1 MSLFKQL
8 LIAIFLFMLII
19 FSGSFVVNLESSRD
33 QYTNQLLSHAQ
44 DAATALGLSLT
55 PHVDDPAMIE
65 LMVSSIFDSGYYNTI
80 RIVDQKNRKTIL
92 ERSAPTTIPDVPHWF
107 ISLVNV
113 RPQAGEA
120 TIMRGWQQAA
130 RVEVVSNP
138 VFAVKRLWES
148 TLANLLWM
156 LACSAVC
163 ILAGAMLL
171 RRQLRPLN
179 YMVKQSQAITRREY
193 LTQLDLPKTPE
204 LRRVVEAMN
213 LMVTKLKSLF
223 EDQAEHSERLHNEA
237 YLDSQT
243 GIANRRAFDMQMQ
256 SRLSDEETAPGFLL
270 LLRIQD
276 LSGLNQR
283 FGGPHTDNLL
293 KHVADMMSGVKNQH
307 AKADSILARIRGGEF
322 ALLCPGVTHGEMVN
336 LQHALSQ
343 QLSAF
348 YATGMSDINPVAHT
362 GMVPFNSGDTP
373 QSLFVQADR
382 VLVEAET
389 RTTHQ
394 TNDVSVPEGTAT
406 EDQHLWFTRLDN
418 ALNKE
423 QFQLFFQPVVN
434 CKNPQKV
441 IHYKV
446 LSRMVDE
453 EGNSITA
460 GRFLPWIHRFG
471 WSHRLDQVMLGLTL
485 KRLKSYSGHLALSLS
500 GSSLTSETTIKQLLN
515 PLKLHPQLARRLILE
530 LDENQLPK
538 PEQMEVF
545 VKLLNQHHCGLGLQH
560 FGSRFDMIGHFSQ
573 WGLAYLKI
581 DSSYIRH
588 IDVENDKRLFIDVLH
603 SATHNIDLPLIA
615 ERVETAGELR
625 VLQEVGI
632 YGAMGQLLGE
642 PAPF

>member
-19 FSGSFVVNLESSRD
+19 FSGSFIVNLESSRE
-33 QYTNQLLSHAQ
+33 QYNNQLLSHAQ

-65 LMVSSIFDSGYYNTI
+65 LMVSSIFDSGYYDAI
-80 RIVDQKNRKTIL
+80 RIVDQASGKVIL
-92 ERSAPTTIPDVPHWF
+92 ERTASKSIPEVPGWF
-107 ISLVNV
+107 VGLVNV
-113 RPQAGEA
+113 SPQAAEA

-138 VFAVKRLWES
+138 VFAIKRLWES
-148 TLANLLWM
+148 TLANMLWM
-156 LACSAVC
+156 LACGVIC
-163 ILAGAMLL
+163 ILAGAALL

-193 LTQLDLPKTPE
+193 LTQLDLPNTPE

-256 SRLSDEETAPGFLL
+256 TRLSDEETESGYLL

-276 LSGLNQR
+276 LGGLNQR

-293 KHVADMMSGVKNQH
+293 KHVADMMNVVKNQH
-307 AKADSILARIRGGEF
+307 ANADSILARIRGGEF
-322 ALLCPGVTHGEMVN
+322 ALLCPGVSHNEMLN
-336 LQHALSQ
+336 LQHSLNQ
-343 QLSAF
+343 QLSSF

-362 GMVPFNSGDTP
+362 GMVPFSYGDSP
-373 QSLFVQADR
+373 QSLIVQADR
-382 VLVEAET
+382 ALMEAET
-389 RTTHQ
+389 HTTHQ
-394 TNDVSVPEGTAT
+394 TNVVSVVDTAT
-406 EDQHLWFTRLDN
+406 EDQHLWFTRLEN
-418 ALNKE
+418 ALDKE
-423 QFQLFFQPVVN
+423 QFQLFFQPVVD
-434 CKNPQKV
+434 CKNPQK
-441 IHYKV
+441 ILHYKV
-446 LSRMVDE
+446 LSRIVDE
-453 EGNSITA
+453 EGHSITA

-471 WSHRLDQVMLGLTL
+471 WSQRLDQVMLNLTL
-485 KRLKSYSGHLALSLS
+485 EQLKSYPGHLALSLS
-500 GSSLTSETTIKQLLN
+500 GNSLANETTIKKLLS
-515 PLKLHPQLARRLILE
+515 PLRLKPQLASRLILE
-530 LDENQLPK
+530 LDENQLPE

-545 VKLLNQHHCGLGLQH
+545 IKSLNQYGCGLGLQH
-560 FGSRFDMIGHFSQ
+560 FGSRFDMIGHLSQ

-588 IDVENDKRLFIDVLH
+588 IDIENDKRLFIDVLH
-603 SATHNIDLPLIA
+603 SATNNIDLPLIA
-615 ERVETAGELR
+615 ERVETEGELR

>member
-65 LMVSSIFDSGYYNTI
+65 LMVSSIFDSGYYDSI
-80 RIVDQKNRKTIL
+80 RIVDQNNGKTIL
-92 ERSAPTTIPDVPHWF
+92 ERSASTTIADVPHWF
-107 ISLVNV
+107 TRLVNV
-113 RPQAGEA
+113 KPQPGEA

-156 LACSAVC
+156 LACSVVC

-243 GIANRRAFDMQMQ
+243 GIANRRAFDMQIQ
-256 SRLSDEETAPGFLL
+256 SRLSDEETAPGYLL

-293 KHVADMMSGVKNQH
+293 KHVADMMSVVKSQH
-307 AKADSILARIRGGEF
+307 ANSDSILARIRGGEF

-336 LQHALSQ
+336 LQHSLTQ

-348 YATGMSDINPVAHT
+348 YATGMSDINPVAHSA
-362 GMVPFNSGDTP
+362 MVPFNSGDTP
-373 QSLFVQADR
+373 KSLFVQADR
-382 VLVEAET
+382 LLVEAET
-389 RTTHQ
+389 HTTHQ
-394 TNDVSVPEGTAT
+394 TNDVPAGDSTGT
-406 EDQHLWFTRLDN
+406 EDQHLWFTRLDT
-418 ALNKE
+418 ALNNQ
-423 QFQLFFQPVVN
+423 QFQLFFQPVVD
-434 CKNPQKV
+434 CKNPQNI

-446 LSRMVDE
+446 LSRMLDE

-485 KRLKSYSGHLALSLS
+485 KQLKSYSGHLALSLS
-500 GSSLTSETTIKQLLN
+500 GSSLTNETTIKQLLS

-545 VKLLNQHHCGLGLQH
+545 VKLLNQHRCGLGLQH

-588 IDVENDKRLFIDVLH
+588 IDVESDKRLFIDVLH
-603 SATHNIDLPLIA
+603 SATNNIDLPLIA
-615 ERVETAGELR
+615 ERVETEGELR

>member
-1 MSLFKQL
+1 VSLFKQL

-19 FSGSFVVNLESSRD
+19 FSGSFIVNLESSRE
-33 QYTNQLLSHAQ
+33 QYNNQLLSHAQ

-65 LMVSSIFDSGYYNTI
+65 LMVSSIFDSGYYDAI
-80 RIVDQKNRKTIL
+80 RVIDQVNGKTIF
-92 ERSAPTTIPDVPHWF
+92 ERTASSSIPEVPHWF
-107 ISLVNV
+107 VGLVNV
-113 RPQAGEA
+113 SPQAGEA

-138 VFAVKRLWES
+138 EFAIKRLWDS

-156 LACSAVC
+156 LACSVVC
-163 ILAGAMLL
+163 ILAGAALL

-193 LTQLDLPKTPE
+193 LTQLDLPNTPE

-256 SRLSDEETAPGFLL
+256 TRLSDEETASGYLL

-276 LSGLNQR
+276 LGGLNQR

-293 KHVADMMSGVKNQH
+293 KHVADMMNVVKIQH
-307 AKADSILARIRGGEF
+307 ANADSLLARIRGGEF
-322 ALLCPGVTHGEMVN
+322 ALLCPGVSHNEMLN
-336 LQHALSQ
+336 LQHSLNQ
-343 QLSAF
+343 QLAAF

-362 GMVPFNSGDTP
+362 GMVPFSYGDSA
-373 QSLFVQADR
+373 QSLIVQADR
-382 VLVEAET
+382 ALVEAET
-389 RTTHQ
+389 HTIHQ
-394 TNDVSVPEGTAT
+394 ADIVPAIEAAT
-406 EDQHLWFTRLDN
+406 EDQHLWFTRLEN
-418 ALNKE
+418 ALYKE

-434 CKNPQKV
+434 CKKPQT
-441 IHYKV
+441 ILHYKV
-446 LSRMVDE
+446 LSRIVDE
-453 EGNSITA
+453 EGNSIPA

-471 WSHRLDQVMLGLTL
+471 WSQRLDQVMLNLTL
-485 KRLKSYSGHLALSLS
+485 KQLKSYPGSLALSLS
-500 GSSLTSETTIKQLLN
+500 GNSLANESAIKKLLS
-515 PLKLHPQLARRLILE
+515 PLKLKPQLASRLILE
-530 LDENQLPK
+530 LDENQLPE

-545 VKLLNQHHCGLGLQH
+545 IKSLNQYGCGLGLQH
-560 FGSRFDMIGHFSQ
+560 FGSRFDMIGHLSQ

-588 IDVENDKRLFIDVLH
+588 IDIESDKRLFIDVLH
-603 SATHNIDLPLIA
+603 NATHNIDLPLIA
-615 ERVETAGELR
+615 ERVETPGELR

>member
-65 LMVSSIFDSGYYNTI
+65 LMVSSIFDSGYYNSI
-80 RIVDQKNRKTIL
+80 RIVDQSNDKPL
-92 ERSAPTTIPDVPHWF
+92 FERSTTASIPDVPHWF
-107 ISLVNV
+107 ISLVDV
-113 RPQAGEA
+113 KPQAGEA

-138 VFAVKRLWES
+138 VFAIKRLWDS

-256 SRLSDEETAPGFLL
+256 SRLSDEETAPGYLL

-293 KHVADMMSGVKNQH
+293 KHVADMMSVVKSQH

-322 ALLCPGVTHGEMVN
+322 ALLCPGVTRGEMVN
-336 LQHALSQ
+336 LQHSLTQ

-348 YATGMSDINPVAHT
+348 YATGMSDISPVAHT

-373 QSLFVQADR
+373 QSLLVQADR

-394 TNDVSVPEGTAT
+394 TNDLPVPDSAAT

-418 ALNKE
+418 ALSNG
-423 QFQLFFQPVVN
+423 QFQLFFQPVVD
-434 CKNPQKV
+434 CKNPKNI

-446 LSRMVDE
+446 LSRMLDE
-453 EGNSITA
+453 DGNSITA

-485 KRLKSYSGHLALSLS
+485 KQLKSYSGQLALSLS
-500 GSSLTSETTIKQLLN
+500 GSSLTNETTIKQLLS
-515 PLKLHPQLARRLILE
+515 PLKHHPQLARRLILE
-530 LDENQLPK
+530 LDENQMPK
-538 PEQMEVF
+538 PEMMEVF
-545 VKLLNQHHCGLGLQH
+545 VKMLNQHRCGLGLQH

-588 IDVENDKRLFIDVLH
+588 IDIENDKRLFIDVLH

-615 ERVETAGELR
+615 ERVETEGELR